1 MYFGI
6 VIRSFAGAF
15 WLNICSNLF
24 EKKREEKSKF
34 QWWYCRNFKIK
45 YERGERN
52 NAIEGERE
60 IQLNFGDVVIEIPA
74 QKKEKK
80 RIVGKKRRRRRKNY
94 GNWVAENVGEKRKK
108 KLWLSEIGEK
118 KKKRAMVN
126 GVAKIVAWHNFFWQ
140 KSKTDPLLT
149 IFKIFFY
156 PI

>member
-34 QWWYCRNFKIK
+34 QWWYCPNSKKK

-52 NAIEGERE
+52 NEIEGERE
-60 IQLNFGDVVIEIPA
+60 IQLNFGDVVIDIPA

-80 RIVGKKRRRRRKNY
+80 RIVGKKKGRRRKNY

-108 KLWLSEIGEK
+108 KLWLSEIGGTK
-118 KKKRAMVN
+118 KKKKKMAMVN
-126 GVAKIVAWHNFFWQ
+126 GVAKIVACHNFFFDKNQ
-140 KSKTDPLLT
+140 KLT
-149 IFKIFFY
+149 LYRPFS
-156 PI
+156 